1 MVNGKVFHGRLRLKY
16 DTHENWLKNDPV
28 LLEGEA
34 AFSVVSVK
42 QEGTVNTVPA
52 VLIKV
57 GDGTKKYSELG
68 FTYARAADVIAAA
81 KSEQALKV
89 FVKNVITE
97 AGVATG
103 EALAALSGK
112 VTALEGKVGTETV
125 AKQIEDAIATVNE
138 EYANLQSTLNTKV
151 SNETFNSYKTTN
163 DEKVAANTTAIATEK
178 SRAEGVERDH
188 NQRLE
193 TMEAFWREAQRDD
206 TEVNVIDTLK
216 EIQDYIASDQT
227 GASAMAASI
236 KQNTDAIALKANDAD
251 LKAVAKSGLINDLEQ
266 TENIVIVFD
275 CGSSSKN
282 I

>member
-1 MVNGKVFHGRLRLKY
+1 MANEKVFNGRLRLKY
-16 DTHENWLKNDPV
+16 DTHENWLKNNPV

-103 EALAALSGK
+103 EALAVLSGK

-125 AKQIEDAIATVNE
+125 AKQIEDAIAAVNE

-227 GASAMAASI
+227 GASAMVASI
-236 KQNTDAIALKANDAD
+236 KRNTDAIALKANDAA

-266 TENIVIVFD
+266 TENTVIVFD

>member
-1 MVNGKVFHGRLRLKY
+1 MANKKVFNGRLRLKY

-68 FTYARAADVIAAA
+68 FTYARAADVTAAA

-112 VTALEGKVGTETV
+112 VTALEDKVGPETV
-125 AKQIEDAIATVNE
+125 AKQIEDAIAAVNE

-206 TEVNVIDTLK
+206 YRHIEGN
-216 EIQDYIASDQT
+216 
-227 GASAMAASI
+227 
-236 KQNTDAIALKANDAD
+236 
-251 LKAVAKSGLINDLEQ
+251 SGLYC
-266 TENIVIVFD
+266 F
-275 CGSSSKN
+275 
-282 I
+282 

>member
-1 MVNGKVFHGRLRLKY
+1 MANEKVFNGRLRLKY

-81 KSEQALKV
+81 KSEEALKV

-103 EALAALSGK
+103 EALATLSGK
-112 VTALEGKVGTETV
+112 VTALEDKVGTETV
-125 AKQIEDAIATVNE
+125 AKQIEDAIAAVKK
-138 EYANLQSTLNTKV
+138 EYADLQSTLDTKV

-163 DEKVAANTTAIATEK
+163 DEKVTANTTAIATEK
-178 SRAEGVERDH
+178 SRAEGVESDH

-206 TEVNVIDTLK
+206 TETNVIDTLK
-216 EIQDYIASDQT
+216 EIQDYIASDKT
-227 GASAMAASI
+227 GASAMVASI

-266 TENIVIVFD
+266 TEGTVIVFD